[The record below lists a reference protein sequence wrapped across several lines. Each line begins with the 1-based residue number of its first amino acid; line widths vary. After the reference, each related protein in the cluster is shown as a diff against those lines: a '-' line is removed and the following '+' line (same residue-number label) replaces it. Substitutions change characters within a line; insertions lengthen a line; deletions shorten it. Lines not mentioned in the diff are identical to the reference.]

1 MESLDEKLGIVTIAI
16 TMLTLGTSPHPLVLI
31 LCYVIH
37 ESGHLFFSKL
47 AGAKMRCLS
56 IGALHLSLSYDT
68 SSLSYK
74 REMLVQVGGVI
85 FNLISALSA
94 YLFFPRGELADFFII
109 CSVSL
114 AVMNF
119 YPISILDGG
128 GLLKNALMLILPRD
142 VAENVSKNVSL
153 VCAVLMWLIAA
164 YMQIIFYANLS
175 LFIISVVLLVE
186 LCFSYD

>member
-1 MESLDEKLGIVTIAI
+1 
-16 TMLTLGTSPHPLVLI
+16 MLTLGTSPHPLVLI

-37 ESGHLFFSKL
+37 EAGHLFFSKL
-47 AGAKMRCLS
+47 AGAKMRRLS

-74 REMLVQVGGVI
+74 REMLVQVGGVM
-85 FNLISALSA
+85 FNLFSALVA
-94 YLFFPRGELADFFII
+94 YLFFPRGEIADFFII

-142 VAENVSKNVSL
+142 VAEKLSKAASL
-153 VCAVLMWLIAA
+153 VCAIFMWLVAVYI
-164 YMQIIFYANLS
+164 QIIFCANLS

-186 LCFSYD
+186 LCFSYE